1 MSKFCATRT
10 TQFQYQIVHDYFIV
24 DIFFNSNEVL
34 REAGII
40 ITIRAADFGQC
51 IFDVFSLLKRLFFRA
66 GVGKTCS
73 LDETCS

>member
-1 MSKFCATRT
+1 MSKFL
-10 TQFQYQIVHDYFIV
+10 IVHDYFIV
-24 DIFFNSNEVL
+24 DIFFNSNGVL

-66 GVGKTCS
+66 GVAKTCS